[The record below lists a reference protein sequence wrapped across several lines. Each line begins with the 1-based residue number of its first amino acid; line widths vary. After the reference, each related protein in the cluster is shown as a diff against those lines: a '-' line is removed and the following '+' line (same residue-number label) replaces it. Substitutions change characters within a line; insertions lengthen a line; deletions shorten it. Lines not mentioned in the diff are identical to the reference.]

1 MKYQDWLDL
10 LETLETVNKHL
21 SPMALDVEATIDPQ
35 IFKLIFVSPNGKRQT
50 DYFPACEAVAI
61 AQEVANGNLFTII
74 WDWMEYGALPREQTQ
89 AHLNELHA
97 EDEPN
102 RACDEAYLMAYE

>member
-1 MKYQDWLDL
+1 MKYQDWLNL
-10 LETLETVNKHL
+10 LTTLETANKHL
-21 SPMALDVEATIDPQ
+21 YPLTLDIEATIDSDIVKV
-35 IFKLIFVSPNGKRQT
+35 IFTAPNGKRQT

-61 AQEVANGNLFTII
+61 TQEVANGNLFTII
-74 WDWMEYGALPREQTQ
+74 WGWMEYGALPREQTQ